1 MKMRDNIIYDQLLSP
16 HLETKV
22 NTKNGVVE
30 VSSIHYI
37 LMNRRYNETCVF
49 FADNTSEIVGDYT
62 VHHKVVSKILSED
75 ATAFI
80 IKRERNK

>member
-1 MKMRDNIIYDQLLSP
+1 MKENELISPSLL
-16 HLETKV
+16 TKV

-37 LMNRRYNETCVF
+37 FMNRLYNETCVF
-49 FADNTSEIVGDYT
+49 FSADRVTKIVGDYT
-62 VHHKVVSKILSED
+62 VHHEVVSKILKED

>member
-1 MKMRDNIIYDQLLSP
+1 MKGHELLSP
-16 HLETKV
+16 SLLTKV

-37 LMNRRYNETCVF
+37 FMNRLYNETCVF
-49 FADNTSEIVGDYT
+49 FADKTSIIVGDYT
-62 VHHKVVSKILSED
+62 VHHKVVSKILKED